1 MGPNREYI
9 IQFYIFSLK
18 QLNLKNGGQLNY
30 YLTTNSEAPYTQ
42 SSTINETPMKQQKI
56 NPNELKHYISKEALE
71 ELEVSLP
78 KIDTD
83 LSKVTFYLWTPERG
97 LEDPFEF
104 KASINPNELLAHSFD
119 PNRPT
124 KFIAHGWTDNGNHSK
139 PFAEGK

>member
-1 MGPNREYI
+1 M
-9 IQFYIFSLK
+9 
-18 QLNLKNGGQLNY
+18 
-30 YLTTNSEAPYTQ
+30 
-42 SSTINETPMKQQKI
+42 KI
-56 NPNELKHYISKEALE
+56 NPNELRHYVSKEALE

-104 KASINPNELLAHSFD
+104 KAGVNPNELLAHSFD

-124 KFIAHGWTDNGNHSK
+124 KFIAHGWTSNLDHAK
-139 PFAEGK
+139 PFAEGKFYKHKKFYCP

>member
-1 MGPNREYI
+1 MINFMNY

-42 SSTINETPMKQQKI
+42 SSTVNETPIKQQKI
-56 NPNELKHYISKEALE
+56 NPNELKHYVSKEAVE
-71 ELEVSLP
+71 ELQASLP

-83 LSKVTFYLWTPERG
+83 LSKCTFYLWTPERG
-97 LEDPFEF
+97 TEDPWEF
-104 KASINPNELLAHSFD
+104 KAGINPNELLAQNFD

-124 KFIAHGWTDNGNHSK
+124 KFIAHGWTDNGNHAK